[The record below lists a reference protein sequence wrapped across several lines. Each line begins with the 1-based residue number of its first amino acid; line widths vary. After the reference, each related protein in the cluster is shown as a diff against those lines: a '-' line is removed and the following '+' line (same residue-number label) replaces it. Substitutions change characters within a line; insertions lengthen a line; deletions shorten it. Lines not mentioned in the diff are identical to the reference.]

1 MASSTRENPK
11 TDFFSPG
18 SASLSR
24 METIMNKLV
33 MVQQPSSPTDELEDT
48 STHQTPHELA
58 VSVSVR
64 PGSIHELTSPR
75 DPPAELPGGD
85 IPPVSLA
92 EFSPSHELQITAEE
106 TIAVKAIFAEAE
118 RKFVRQG
125 ELPPSR
131 ANTVK
136 KPPLVAISRKPLPI
150 SKEALHTMP
159 EALHTMPGSR
169 SPTARAQTPTARVQ
183 TPTTSGRT
191 RASEDSLRPPPVP
204 AKIPLE
210 SPSERQRWSGTLSS
224 SINYGPTPAIEKV
237 LLQYK
242 RLYSGQ
248 KNWPSEFK
256 LWLRISE
263 WWFLK
268 VEMIPPAEIYRAT
281 SPTTD

>member
-1 MASSTRENPK
+1 
-11 TDFFSPG
+11 
-18 SASLSR
+18 
-24 METIMNKLV
+24 MNKLV
-33 MVQQPSSPTDELEDT
+33 MSSCVQQPSSPTNELEDT
-48 STHQTPHELA
+48 STHQTPHKPTDSFSASQTTLL
-58 VSVSVR
+58 VQRS
-64 PGSIHELTSPR
+64 GSIHELASPR
-75 DPPAELPGGD
+75 NPPSELPGGD
-85 IPPVSLA
+85 MPPVSLA

-106 TIAVKAIFAEAE
+106 TIAVNEIFAEAE

-136 KPPLVAISRKPLPI
+136 KPPLVTIPRKPLPTP
-150 SKEALHTMP
+150 KEAPHTIPGALHTMP
-159 EALHTMPGSR
+159 ESR
-169 SPTARAQTPTARVQ
+169 SPTAWVQ

-191 RASEDSLRPPPVP
+191 RAPEDSPRPPPVP
-204 AKIPLE
+204 AKIPLD
-210 SPSERQRWSGTLSS
+210 SPSGTHGWSGTLSS

-242 RLYSGQ
+242 RLYSEQ

-256 LWLRISE
+256 LWLRIAE

-268 VEMIPPAEIYRAT
+268 VEIIPPAEIYRAT